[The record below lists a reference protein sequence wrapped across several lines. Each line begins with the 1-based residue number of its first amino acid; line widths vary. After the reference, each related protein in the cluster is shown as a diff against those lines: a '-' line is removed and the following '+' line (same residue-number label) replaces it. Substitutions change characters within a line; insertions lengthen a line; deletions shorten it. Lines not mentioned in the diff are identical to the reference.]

1 MVEKRVIEIDIE
13 ESRGAN
19 NKRGKN
25 VKEVQKERQFIKYS
39 QTIDIKKVF
48 NLHMRDNKV
57 YNSEGN
63 QIMYITMNKN
73 VKIRNKLDSIIK
85 YLQKIDKEVDNNKE
99 IIMISINGEAIQ
111 KMISIVEILKQK
123 VKQIGNEMEEN
134 KFNNNSIAKVVKEGN
149 NNKGN
154 EIVSDGELEYNYY
167 QLNYVD
173 YKIEECNSKKDNKDI
188 KDNNIK
194 DISSGEGIYSR
205 KVINE
210 VLKVDKVKKIP
221 VMYIYMKFHKS
232 KSTPINSVNQIKELM
247 NKGWSIQQ
255 N

>member
-13 ESRGAN
+13 ESRGGN
-19 NKRGKN
+19 NKRSKN

-39 QTIDIKKVF
+39 QTIDIKKIF

-85 YLQKIDKEVDNNKE
+85 YLQKVDKEVDNNKE

-149 NNKGN
+149 NDKGN
-154 EIVSDGELEYNYY
+154 EIISDGELEYNYY

-173 YKIEECNSKKDNKDI
+173 YKIEEFTGKKDI

-194 DISSGEGIYSR
+194 DITGEGIYSR

>member
-85 YLQKIDKEVDNNKE
+85 YLQKVDKEVDNNKE

-149 NNKGN
+149 NDKGN

-173 YKIEECNSKKDNKDI
+173 YKIEECNSKKDN

>member
-85 YLQKIDKEVDNNKE
+85 YLQKVGKEVDNNKE

-188 KDNNIK
+188 KDNSIK
-194 DISSGEGIYSR
+194 DITGEGIYSR

-232 KSTPINSVNQIKELM
+232 KSTPINSVNQIKKLM